1 MHPRSPHGFQD
12 HDANNNMQDCQV
24 NNMDKLIHM
33 FSLFVTHA
41 KVNAFLKQTNKMKEK
56 FNKKQY

>member
-1 MHPRSPHGFQD
+1 
-12 HDANNNMQDCQV
+12 MQDCQV

-33 FSLFVTHA
+33 FSLFVTYA